1 MKFRIQ
7 CAIAWLFV
15 FAGAGTASALMTDSN
30 LFAAL
35 NLNYPGLDLVR
46 TNVAQANYTAAKTNL
61 AAYLRARTNVTWFFD
76 PHAVTNTVSYSQIL
90 RRPDHQRLHQ
100 QHRHRLH
107 VPRRGHRLVLQRHQ
121 GYELQLR
128 R

>member
-1 MKFRIQ
+1 MMMFRIQ
-7 CAIAWLFV
+7 CAVAWWLL

-46 TNVAQANYTAAKTNL
+46 TNVAQTNYAAAKTNL

-76 PHAVTNTVSYSQIL
+76 PHVVHQRCVLQPIF
-90 RRPDHQRLHQ
+90 RRPDHQRIRE

-107 VPRRGHRLVLQRHQ
+107 VP
-121 GYELQLR
+121 
-128 R
+128 